1 MHFHYCNT
9 WFEET
14 LLAPKETLRNMHYLF
29 QYLPILYAPKGSKVL
44 VDAFAVSPIE
54 GYEILPYDPQK
65 RAEWDLHHS
74 IEFWVNE
81 DPLTTKLL
89 SKEFLFTHT
98 KRPKGSRI
106 IQNIEEAVAFEKAY
120 GGNCVFKQFLSF
132 SGMGHARKATD
143 IRRFPCLLEPWFER
157 TLDFS
162 TQWIVEASHI
172 EYLGDTHLLVASG
185 GGYRGTEIGCISIE
199 KTYLDLHFGEVY
211 PLLEMIQKMGF
222 RGNVGIDAFVH
233 KEGFVPICEMNPRK
247 TMGYVALMIARHQ
260 NTKKLRLS
268 IKKSSPGA
276 LLPDILIDKHNKQ
289 LRFPKNLFLDKL

>member
-1 MHFHYCNT
+1 MAIF
-9 WFEET
+9 FKF
-14 LLAPKETLRNMHYLF
+14 P
-29 QYLPILYAPKGSKVL
+29 LYAKGRGNPF
-44 VDAFAVSPIE
+44 FASN
-54 GYEILPYDPQK
+54 
-65 RAEWDLHHS
+65 S
-74 IEFWVNE
+74 SE
-81 DPLTTKLL
+81 DPL
-89 SKEFLFTHT
+89 FLCLTPPK
-98 KRPKGSRI
+98 KRCPAEVGLGFCRSLKAQTRHRVVGLGSRI
-106 IQNIEEAVAFEKAY
+106 IQNIEEAEAFEKAY

-247 TMGYVALMIARHQ
+247 TMGYVAL
-260 NTKKLRLS
+260 
-268 IKKSSPGA
+268 
-276 LLPDILIDKHNKQ
+276 
-289 LRFPKNLFLDKL
+289 